1 MIIIKYKQKFMKINW
16 IFILIILLI
25 LLFFLIYDFFYKIEN
40 FTLREY
46 RLIIVKN
53 KNYLL
58 LHFKNIIN
66 GENKIYKIYKNKF
79 IL

>member
-1 MIIIKYKQKFMKINW
+1 MVKKW

-25 LLFFLIYDFFYKIEN
+25 LLFIFTTERTEN
-40 FTLREY
+40 FSVSQY

-53 KNYLL
+53 KNWIYI
-58 LHFKNIIN
+58 HIKNMNN

-79 IL
+79 II

>member
-1 MIIIKYKQKFMKINW
+1 MGINW

-25 LLFFLIYDFFYKIEN
+25 LLFFFISDFFYKIEN
-40 FTLREY
+40 FTLSKY

-53 KNYLL
+53 KDYIL

-79 IL
+79 YFNNNKILYL

>member
-1 MIIIKYKQKFMKINW
+1 MEINW

-25 LLFFLIYDFFYKIEN
+25 LLFFFICDFSNNIEN
-40 FTLREY
+40 FTLSKY

-53 KNYLL
+53 KNYVL

>member
-1 MIIIKYKQKFMKINW
+1 MEINW
-16 IFILIILLI
+16 IFIFIILVI
-25 LLFFLIYDFFYKIEN
+25 LLFFFVYDIFDKIEN
-40 FTLREY
+40 FTFSKY

-53 KNYLL
+53 KDYVL

>member
-1 MIIIKYKQKFMKINW
+1 MIINW

-25 LLFFLIYDFFYKIEN
+25 LLFFFLYDLFYKFEN
-40 FTLREY
+40 FILREY

-53 KNYLL
+53 KNYIL

-66 GENKIYKIYKNKF
+66 GENIIYKIYKNKF

>member
-1 MIIIKYKQKFMKINW
+1 MEINC

-25 LLFFLIYDFFYKIEN
+25 LLFFFICDFFYKIEN
-40 FTLREY
+40 FALSKY

-53 KNYLL
+53 KDYVL

-66 GENKIYKIYKNKF
+66 EQNKIYKIYKNKF
-79 IL
+79 YFNS